1 MSTFRLLALS
11 LLAMPVAM
19 PVVLDVSDASA
30 QSIVVNIDREP
41 RPGGRTHHVAEEGDT
56 LFDLARRYLGDELL
70 WPLLWSYNPQV
81 TNPHWIYPGDI
92 VFLGPEARDEAVGAL
107 FENATGRLF
116 PLGGFY
122 TSEEIDVLGSL
133 IYADTGRRLL
143 SEYDTVYLDF
153 AEDDDVVVGD
163 HYAVNRITGRVY
175 NEDDELVGVKYIVM
189 GTVQVTREN
198 SETDLYTGMITEMW
212 DAMERGDAIFLSELQ
227 QLEVRPRTNEVS
239 LEASIYDRLSPGALL
254 HEQDIIFIDVGS
266 EDGVMVGNRLHVWDR
281 QDEGAN
287 FDLQL
292 IRRQRRRGQSNMAST
307 GSYLDERG
315 RRLSYEQVQDRLP
328 WQLVGEAM
336 VIYVTDE
343 YATAIITNG
352 GTRELYTGQRLTMT
366 AGE

>member
-1 MSTFRLLALS
+1 MSTSRFLALS
-11 LLAMPVAM
+11 LLAMPSVMHA
-19 PVVLDVSDASA
+19 DEASA
-30 QSIVVNIDREP
+30 QSVVVNIDREP
-41 RPGGRTHHVAEEGDT
+41 GPGGRTHHVAEEGDT
-56 LFDLARRYLGDELL
+56 LFDLASRYLGDELM

-92 VFLGPEARDEAVGAL
+92 VFLGPETNEAGVSTL

-122 TSEEIDVLGSL
+122 TSEEIDVLGSVV
-133 IYADTGRRLL
+133 YADTGRWLL
-143 SEYDTVYLDF
+143 SEYDTVYLNF
-153 AEDDDVVVGD
+153 ENIEDARVGE
-163 HYAVNRITGRVY
+163 HYAINRVTGRVY
-175 NEDDELVGVKYIVM
+175 NADDELLGVKYLVM

-198 SETDLYTGMITEMW
+198 AETSLFTGMITEMW

-227 QLEVRPRTNEVS
+227 QIEVHPRTNEVS
-239 LEASIYDRLSPGALL
+239 LEASIYDRLSPGAFL

-266 EDGVMVGNRLHVWDR
+266 ADGVMVGNRLHVWDR

-292 IRRQRRRGQSNMAST
+292 IRRQRRRGGSNMASFD
-307 GSYLDERG
+307 SYLDDRG
-315 RRLSYEQVQDRLP
+315 RRLTYEQVQERLP

-343 YATAIITNG
+343 YATAIITSG
-352 GTRELYTGQRLTMT
+352 GARELYTGQRLTMT